1 MVRLTAGG
9 IPRQLWDVTCWRMTV
24 RLGRDREEG
33 RYESIVLVL
42 FLCILLVVTIV
53 DIMDYLTV

>member
-1 MVRLTAGG
+1 VVGPKTPAQGNLARGQ
-9 IPRQLWDVTCWRMTV
+9 PK
-24 RLGRDREEG
+24 G

-53 DIMDYLTV
+53 NVMDYLARWETSLARRKPAE